1 MLPLLEWKMLEK
13 KKLFIYLSLEAFQIG
28 WMLISCLFRSC
39 EVPLRS
45 HLSLAFWFCSLRFS
59 KCCTNDFQ
67 INVLL
72 GNKTMALKGL
82 LDGLKDTNM
91 DLLKTLSEEPG
102 SYLLTL
108 LKAKEFLF
116 RNLKNC

>member
-1 MLPLLEWKMLEK
+1 MEWKMLEK
-13 KKLFIYLSLEAFQIG
+13 KKSFVYLFLEAFQIG

-39 EVPLRS
+39 EVPLKS
-45 HLSLAFWFCSLRFS
+45 PLSLAFWFCSLRFS

-72 GNKTMALKGL
+72 GNKTMTSLKGL

-102 SYLLTL
+102 SDLLTL

-116 RNLKNC
+116 RNLKSC